1 MQITALN
8 GENTR
13 NVTYTTMLQESAVDD
28 NTDGE
33 GEAVRAKEGTAEG
46 QTSTP
51 VDLDCCL
58 TFQEKELLI

>member
-46 QTSTP
+46 QTSTLRRQTRSRQR
-51 VDLDCCL
+51 VDREC
-58 TFQEKELLI
+58 